1 MDAWRAWRPAGEAE
15 EGRRPVEQ
23 SGRRPTTTPPAGM
36 PGASGNDGED
46 VASGED
52 EVLVSAVLH
61 LGAAV
66 LAVDDLVAHRD
77 VERDAVAVVVDAA
90 GTDGL
95 DLALLG
101 LLLGRVGD
109 DQPGGGGLLR
119 LERLDDD
126 PVLERLDVDRHV
138 VSTSTFS
145 TVFGL
150 G

>member
-1 MDAWRAWRPAGEAE
+1 MLLRE
-15 EGRRPVEQ
+15 
-23 SGRRPTTTPPAGM
+23 SGRPPATGPE
-36 PGASGNDGED
+36 PGVRRTTRRMRSGNDGQH
-46 VASGED
+46 VAGRQD
-52 EVLVSAVLH
+52 EVLVAAVLH

-77 VERDAVAVVVDAA
+77 VERDAVAVVVDAT
-90 GTDGL
+90 GTDRL

-109 DQPGGGGLLR
+109 DQAGSRGLLR

-126 PVLERLDVDRHV
+126 AVLERLDVDRHV

-150 G
+150 C